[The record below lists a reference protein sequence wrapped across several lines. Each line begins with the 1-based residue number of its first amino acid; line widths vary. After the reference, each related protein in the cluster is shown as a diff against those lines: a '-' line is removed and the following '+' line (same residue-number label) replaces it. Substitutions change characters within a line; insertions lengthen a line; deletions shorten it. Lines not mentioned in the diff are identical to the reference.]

1 MNERRNKFIT
11 SAGYIKRMGMGYRV
25 FVIGDNELTYGF
37 FSDGKNV
44 GYFQQNECGEGVQLA
59 TVNKTPGSTGT
70 GYLLETGGKAIPV
83 NELTKEYMEKAFHDY
98 PDYFS
103 SEDKQFMYCIK
114 YISLDDFLAA
124 HGNELIELIKGN

>member
-11 SAGYIKRMGMGYRV
+11 SAGCIKRMGYRV

-44 GYFQQNECGEGVQLA
+44 GYFQQNELGEGVQLA
-59 TVNKTPGSTGT
+59 TVNKTPGSIGT

-103 SEDKQFMYCIK
+103 REDKEFMHCIK
-114 YISLDDFLAA
+114 YISLDNFLIA
-124 HGNELIELIKGN
+124 HGNELKELI